1 MRGTECF
8 IFLGLLPVLHTI
20 RKPRYLSNRRF
31 LERLLRIA
39 APSSDDSQLPTP
51 LRYLLAAGVTLLA
64 LWVRYLLI
72 PWLGPYNA
80 YHTLWVALVFSAW
93 YLGVGP
99 SIVTVIVGILGV
111 WYWFIPPIHSFSLV
125 AERARYDLAGMGT
138 FALIAAALIAL
149 AHQSR
154 RTRAKLRKSEFR
166 FRRLVDSNI
175 IPIVCANMQGIT
187 EANDAFLNM
196 IGYTREELLAGQI
209 NWVKMTPPED
219 SEKDARALEE
229 LKEKGHC
236 TPYEKQYILRNGSR
250 VSFLIGA
257 AILNSSPLEW
267 LCFIVD
273 LRELK
278 RVEAELRRTHEELEQ
293 KVAERTRELAQ
304 TVTSLQA
311 EMQTRRTTEQQLRE
325 LSARLLRLQ
334 DEERR
339 RLARDL
345 HDSTGQ
351 TLTALKLTAASL
363 ERFVA
368 GVPQASKLVNDL
380 NARADEALQEIR
392 SMSHLLH
399 PPLLDEV
406 GFASAARW
414 YVDGFEKRSGIRST
428 LDLASVPQLSK
439 EQELV
444 FFRVLQES
452 LTNVLRH
459 SGTNAVDIKLTSDA
473 KDGILCIKD
482 YGKGI
487 APEKLDIFR
496 KTGAGVGVGL
506 GGMKQRIRE
515 LGGHLKLESEGT
527 GTSVIAT
534 LPLPQVGNAS
544 RL

>member
-1 MRGTECF
+1 VF
-8 IFLGLLPVLHTI
+8 HTS
-20 RKPRYLSNRRF
+20 RKSRHLSNRRIV
-31 LERLLRIA
+31 ERLLSI
-39 APSSDDSQLPTP
+39 SDPFRAGLFTLPTP
-51 LRYLLAAGVTLLA
+51 VRYLLAVGVTLLA
-64 LWVRYLLI
+64 LWVRYMLI
-72 PWLGPYNA
+72 PWLGPYNT
-80 YHTLWVALVFSAW
+80 YHTLWAALVFSAW

-99 SIVTVIVGILGV
+99 SIVTVIVGIGGI
-111 WYWFIPPIHSFSLV
+111 WYWFIPPIGSFSLLS
-125 AERARYDLAGMGT
+125 ERSRYDLAGMCT
-138 FALIAAALIAL
+138 FALLAGALIAL

-154 RTRAKLRKSEFR
+154 RTRAKLAKSEFR

-196 IGYTREELLAGQI
+196 IGYTREELLSGSI
-209 NWVKMTPPED
+209 EWIKMTPPED
-219 SEKDARALEE
+219 LGKDARALEE
-229 LKEKGHC
+229 LKKTGYC
-236 TPYEKQYILRNGSR
+236 TPYEKQYVLRNGSR
-250 VSFLIGA
+250 VSFLIGGA
-257 AILNSSPLEW
+257 MLNLSPLEW
-267 LCFIVD
+267 LCFVVD
-273 LRELK
+273 LRDLK

-304 TVTSLQA
+304 TVSSLQS

-351 TLTALKLTAASL
+351 TLTALKMTAASL
-363 ERFVA
+363 QRVVA
-368 GVPQASKLVNDL
+368 GVPQASKLVHDL

-414 YVDGFEKRSGIRST
+414 YVEGFAKRSGIRSN
-428 LDLASVPQLSK
+428 LDLASVPQLNK
-439 EQELV
+439 EEELV

-459 SGTNAVDIKLTSDA
+459 SGSTVVDIRLTC
-473 KDGILCIKD
+473 DGKNGVLSIKD

-487 APEKLDIFR
+487 ASEKLEGFR
-496 KTGAGVGVGL
+496 ETGAGVGVGL
-506 GGMKQRIRE
+506 GGMKQRLRE
-515 LGGHLKLESEGT
+515 LGGHLRLESERT
-527 GTSVIAT
+527 GTCVIAT
-534 LPLPQVGNAS
+534 LPLPQGGNDNS
-544 RL
+544 YSN

>member
-1 MRGTECF
+1 M
-8 IFLGLLPVLHTI
+8 LHTS
-20 RKPRYLSNRRF
+20 RKSGHLSNRRL
-31 LERLLRIA
+31 LERLLRTGDPFRA
-39 APSSDDSQLPTP
+39 GLFALPTSV
-51 LRYLLAAGVTLLA
+51 RCLLAVGVTLLA
-64 LWVRYLLI
+64 LWVRYLLL

-80 YHTLWVALVFSAW
+80 YHTLWAALVFSAW

-111 WYWFIPPIHSFSLV
+111 WYWFIPPVRSFSLL
-125 AERARYDLAGMGT
+125 AERSRYDLAGMCT
-138 FALIAAALIAL
+138 FGLLAAVLIVLG
-149 AHQSR
+149 HQSR

-166 FRRLVDSNI
+166 FRRLVDANI
-175 IPIVCANMQGIT
+175 IPIVSANMQEIT

-196 IGYTREELLAGQI
+196 IGYTREELKSGSI
-209 NWVKMTPPED
+209 DWIKMTPPGD
-219 SEKDARALEE
+219 LEKDARAIEE

-236 TPYEKQYILRNGSR
+236 TPYEKQYVLRDGSR

-257 AILNSSPLEW
+257 AMLSLSPLEW
-267 LCFIVD
+267 LCFVVD
-273 LRELK
+273 LRDLK
-278 RVEAELRRTHEELEQ
+278 RVEAELRRTHAELEQ
-293 KVAERTRELAQ
+293 KVAQRTHELAE
-304 TVTSLQA
+304 TIHNLQS

-363 ERFVA
+363 HRFVA
-368 GVPQASKLVNDL
+368 GIPEASKLVGDL

-414 YVDGFEKRSGIRST
+414 YVEGFAKRSGIRSN

-439 EQELV
+439 EEELV

-452 LTNVLRH
+452 LTNVLKH
-459 SGTNAVDIKLTSDA
+459 SGSDAVDIRLTC
-473 KDGILCIKD
+473 DGRNGVLSIKD

-487 APEKLDIFR
+487 ASEKLRVFR
-496 KTGAGVGVGL
+496 ETGVGVGVGL
-506 GGMKQRIRE
+506 GGMKQRLRE
-515 LGGHLKLESEGT
+515 LGGHLKLESERT
-527 GTSVIAT
+527 GTCVIAT
-534 LPLPQVGNAS
+534 LPLPQAANRAANKSVNYDVS
-544 RL
+544 